1 MNMTLDEENDELQ
14 NLETIR
20 DESYNTPHGERMQ
33 VSAWEDDDDGIEAE
47 RNAKEP
53 DAQAILSAA
62 EKGNLEKIKE
72 LLNKNNLLLNCT
84 DKDGYTPLHRACYGN
99 NVEIVEYLL
108 EAGAKID
115 AKTQDEW
122 QPLHSA
128 CCWNNTECAEA
139 LIANG
144 ADINAK
150 SKGDQTP
157 LHLVSA
163 SSHNSPALQLLLLH
177 PDTNPYLI
185 NLSGDTAEQ
194 IARRTTKNY
203 PMYEIIEP
211 CLNEI

>member
-1 MNMTLDEENDELQ
+1 MSSEEENDELQ
-14 NLETIR
+14 DLEAIR
-20 DESYNTPHGERMQ
+20 DKMLSTPRSLERMQ
-33 VSAWEDDDDGIEAE
+33 VSAWEDDDDGVEAE
-47 RNAKEP
+47 RNAREP
-53 DAQAILSAA
+53 DEKAMLSAA
-62 EKGNLEKIKE
+62 EEGNLEKIKE
-72 LLNKNNLLLNCT
+72 LVSKNRLLLECA

-99 NVEIVEYLL
+99 NIEVVEYLL
-108 EAGAKID
+108 GAGAKID

-139 LIANG
+139 LIASG
-144 ADINAK
+144 ADINAT

-177 PDTNPYLI
+177 TDTNPYI
-185 NLSGDTAEQ
+185 VNSSGDTADQ
-194 IARRTTKNY
+194 IARRTTKYY
-203 PMYEIIEP
+203 PIFEIIEP